1 MTWKY
6 QNTDLTTG
14 HIVKTVIEALFFYLF
29 FGGGGVGSVSLSYSF
44 CWPPFTRLPTLS
56 WLLSLAGVHAR
67 SLRHDPSS
75 VKEKSS
81 DNLFSADL
89 LPSSASWKMYSRNRI
104 QMSEFQR
111 KCHLGKRDVYL
122 KKSNSVIEEIDIL
135 FKHEI
140 STLNS
145 KISPMS
151 IGLFTLLC
159 HSVNM
164 YYWGKKMASWEIH
177 FWKFWII

>member
-1 MTWKY
+1 MRHY
-6 QNTDLTTG
+6 S
-14 HIVKTVIEALFFYLF
+14 YLF
-29 FGGGGVGSVSLSYSF
+29 FGGGGVGSVSFLFFLHLHHFRLLTLDSSLS
-44 CWPPFTRLPTLS
+44 CWCSCL
-56 WLLSLAGVHAR
+56 

-89 LPSSASWKMYSRNRI
+89 LPSSALYEMYSRNRI

-164 YYWGKKMASWEIH
+164 YYWGKMAS
-177 FWKFWII
+177 